1 MTERSVASHH
11 GNSKF
16 LIVGTLV
23 RTFGSRG
30 RLLLE
35 PITDFPDR
43 FHPGMN
49 IHLGQSLRRYVIES
63 VANHGV
69 RRIIGLVGVASLEAA
84 KSLVGHDIQIPT
96 SEAMPLEDGVY
107 YWYQII
113 GLTAVLED
121 GEEIGQV
128 RDISRTGSNDVYVV
142 RAPDGSE
149 WLIPAISDAV
159 LRIDLPAGRIV
170 VRLLPEA

>member
-1 MTERSVASHH
+1 MSHH
-11 GNSKF
+11 GDPKF
-16 LIVGTLV
+16 LIVGTIV

-43 FHPGMN
+43 FQPGMN
-49 IHLGQSLRRYVIES
+49 VHLGESLRRYKVES
-63 VANHGV
+63 VTSHGV
-69 RRIIGLVGVASLEAA
+69 RRIVGLEGIASLEAA
-84 KSLVGHDIQIPT
+84 KSLVGQDVQVPT
-96 SEAMPLEDGVY
+96 SEAMPLEEGVY

-121 GEEIGQV
+121 GNEVGRV
-128 RDISRTGSNDVYVV
+128 TDISRTGSNDIYLV

-149 WLIPAISDAV
+149 LLIPAISDAV
-159 LRIDLPAGRIV
+159 LKIDLPSGRIV

>member
-1 MTERSVASHH
+1 MPQH
-11 GNSKF
+11 GDPKF
-16 LIVGTLV
+16 LIVGTFV

-43 FHPGMN
+43 FQAGLN
-49 IHLGQSLRRYVIES
+49 VHLGKHLRRYTVES
-63 VANHGV
+63 VTSHGA
-69 RRIIGLVGVASLEAA
+69 RRIIGLEGVDSLEEA
-84 KSLVGHDIQIPT
+84 KSLVGEDVQVPT
-96 SEAMPLEDGVY
+96 SGAMPLDEGVY

-121 GEEIGQV
+121 GEDIGQV
-128 RDISRTGSNDVYVV
+128 TDISRTGSNDIYVV
-142 RAPDGSE
+142 RGTDGSE
-149 WLIPAISDAV
+149 LLVPAISDAV
-159 LRIDLPAGRIV
+159 LKIDLAAGRIV